1 MIPSVRMIV
10 DLNIRHYRDL
20 LKSETDPAKRR
31 TITNLLAEE
40 EVKLAR
46 FISISEN
53 PRSLGNPL
61 APMRRVDR

>member
-1 MIPSVRMIV
+1 MIPSIRMII

-40 EVKLAR
+40 EVRLAGLV
-46 FISISEN
+46 SEEYKTTPQATRAN
-53 PRSLGNPL
+53 GSGR
-61 APMRRVDR
+61 